1 MKIFDTAFH
10 KNLRNRKMTI
20 VHHEHVLLM
29 GDLNFRI
36 SGFTRAEVLQ
46 KINQH
51 RLVELLDQDTL
62 SLARFNYR
70 KDKTKVHIKLKEPP
84 LNRKNT
90 SQAVLEKEARDKMHM
105 ELFFDSF

>member
-1 MKIFDTAFH
+1 MKIFDQAFE

-20 VHHEHVLLM
+20 DHHEHVLLM

-36 SGFTRAEVLQ
+36 QGMDREEVFQ

-70 KDKTKVHIKLKEPP
+70 KDKSKVHIKLKEST
-84 LNRKNT
+84 RKNP
-90 SQAVLEKEARDKMHM
+90 S
-105 ELFFDSF
+105 